1 MQHHLSTA
9 PNAAHSNL
17 MGMQKNRKQ
26 ATQAGVT
33 LVELMVGIAVG
44 LLVVAVAM
52 GALMASR
59 GISGTVS
66 EATNLQQQAAYAFRI
81 IGQQI
86 RQGGSLELG
95 LNPSIVLTPASD
107 TNPAM
112 VPVAFDPPDPTG
124 VRPPF
129 NRASSTLSGE
139 TAPPSLTV
147 GYQNYTEVTTA
158 GATPVSLLRD
168 CLGQN
173 KVTAGIPDNA
183 VIASTF
189 KRSSD
194 PAKNELVC
202 TGTGG
207 DSGEQALIDN
217 VTDIQIR
224 YIEQTAGGSTMSYVS
239 SPSAGNTVYAVEVCL
254 ELTGTE
260 NIPTTTEKYTDCS
273 GTQKSYG
280 DKLRMV
286 FRNVFQIRSQGQV

>member
-1 MQHHLSTA
+1 MQHHHSKA
-9 PNAAHSNL
+9 PNAAHSNPT
-17 MGMQKNRKQ
+17 GVGRIRKQ
-26 ATQAGVT
+26 EVQAGVT
-33 LVELMVGIAVG
+33 LIELLVGIAVG

-52 GALMASR
+52 GALMTSR

-66 EATNLQQQAAYAFRI
+66 EATSLQQQAAYAFRI

-95 LNPSIVLTPASD
+95 LNPAIVLTPASD

-129 NRASSTLSGE
+129 NRASSTLSAE
-139 TAPPSLTV
+139 ISPPSLTV
-147 GYQNYTEVTTA
+147 GYQNYTETTTA

-173 KVTAGIPDNA
+173 KVTAGVPDNP
-183 VIASTF
+183 VVASTF

-194 PAKNELVC
+194 SSKNELVC
-202 TGTGG
+202 IGTGG
-207 DSGEQALIDN
+207 IGGEQALIGN
-217 VTDIQIR
+217 VTDMQIR
-224 YIEQTAGGSTMSYVS
+224 YIEQIVGNSTMQYAST
-239 SPSAGNTVYAVEVCL
+239 PSAANTVYAVEVCL

-260 NIPTTTEKYTDCS
+260 SVPTATEQYTDCS
-273 GTQKSYG
+273 GKLKNY
-280 DKLRMV
+280 DNKLRMV
-286 FRNVFQIRSQGQV
+286 FRNVYQIRSQGQV